1 MEPFH
6 TLEAIAAPL
15 AVANV
20 DTDTIIRIERLAKY
34 RRDELGPWAFEMLRY
49 RPDGSENPAF
59 PLNQPAFHG
68 ARILIAGEN
77 FGCGSSRED
86 AVWAIQG
93 IGLRAIIAPSFGD
106 IFFGNCFQNGI
117 LAIRLATD
125 IVSRLAGRIAAE
137 PGAARLA
144 VDLEAQTI
152 GTYWGERIAF
162 EVEPLRKRMLIEGL
176 DEIALTL
183 TRAADLDAFE
193 ARDRA
198 ARPWL
203 YT

>member
-117 LAIRLATD
+117 LAIRLAAD

-144 VDLEAQTI
+144 VDLETQTI
-152 GTYWGERIAF
+152 GTDWGERIAF

-183 TRAADLDAFE
+183 TRAADLDTFE

-203 YT
+203 YA